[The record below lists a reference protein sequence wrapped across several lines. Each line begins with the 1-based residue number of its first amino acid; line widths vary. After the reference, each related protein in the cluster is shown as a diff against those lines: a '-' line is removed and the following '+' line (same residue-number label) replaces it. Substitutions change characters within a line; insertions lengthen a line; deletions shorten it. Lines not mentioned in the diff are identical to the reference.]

1 MSSLDISSNTFAISS
16 IANAFNIVSADN
28 VTALVKLD
36 GNKAS
41 NRKNPFFVGIIFIA
55 YAHTN
60 IHTIN
65 INILAKF
72 TIKNGFKFNKNPIN
86 IPIACG
92 KYIIGEY
99 TLVPVF
105 AFIFVLS
112 FSFNPIDIFSGI
124 SCIFIEASLLFDFD
138 NSKKDFG
145 KSFSIYVP
153 SSFCGVVI
161 CPVATSNTL
170 YVCATSS
177 EPLYIGAIIR

>member
-1 MSSLDISSNTFAISS
+1 MILYFIP
-16 IANAFNIVSADN
+16 N
-28 VTALVKLD
+28 VNNLCSEIRLYLTLYLVFLLP
-36 GNKAS
+36 NS
-41 NRKNPFFVGIIFIA
+41 
-55 YAHTN
+55 
-60 IHTIN
+60 
-65 INILAKF
+65 
-72 TIKNGFKFNKNPIN
+72 
-86 IPIACG
+86 
-92 KYIIGEY
+92 
-99 TLVPVF
+99 
-105 AFIFVLS
+105 
-112 FSFNPIDIFSGI
+112 IDIFSGI